1 MLTWSAGALGL
12 ATAAYAACV
21 GRAWVRYGYPSR
33 SSAEDADALLDRF
46 MPVYD
51 VAERHHVRVADLIHS
66 AIVRAIFKSREQILG
81 SEANETARP
90 RGLLALTTSMG

>member
-1 MLTWSAGALGL
+1 
-12 ATAAYAACV
+12 
-21 GRAWVRYGYPSR
+21 
-33 SSAEDADALLDRF
+33 